1 MLWRLQESAKLGPMD
16 RNVEAF
22 HAPLHPKD
30 TETQTF
36 GCRHTL
42 PRICGKHSMPK
53 KCAFVNAD
61 GMCYA
66 PPTSWKKQFKKLKG

>member
-1 MLWRLQESAKLGPMD
+1 MD
-16 RNVEAF
+16 KNAEAF

-30 TETQTF
+30 TETQTV

-42 PRICGKHSMPK
+42 PRICGKHYMPK

-61 GMCYA
+61 NMCYA
-66 PPTSWKKQFKKLKG
+66 PPNSWKKQFQKLKNKK